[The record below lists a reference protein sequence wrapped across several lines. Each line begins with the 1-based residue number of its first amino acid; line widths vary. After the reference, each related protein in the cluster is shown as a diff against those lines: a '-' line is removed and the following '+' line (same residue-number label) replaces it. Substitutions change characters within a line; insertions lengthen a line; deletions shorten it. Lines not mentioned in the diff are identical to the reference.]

1 MIINKGNTSSFKF
14 QPYDNRTYNRPR
26 ILHRQ
31 ATELY
36 NRGLQYVLRGYKPL
50 KDNGVIIACNP
61 TPEQV
66 VNYVTTTNYSSYWLE
81 IARPLGGRIKVKKVS
96 LYGWL

>member
-1 MIINKGNTSSFKF
+1 MIINKGNTQNFKF
-14 QPYDNRTYNRPR
+14 QPYDNRTYNRPK

-31 ATELY
+31 ATEVY

-50 KDNGVIIACNP
+50 KDSGVIIDCNP

-81 IARPLGGRIKVKKVS
+81 IARPLGGKIEVKKVS
-96 LYGWL
+96 LSN

>member
-1 MIINKGNTSSFKF
+1 MIITKNNVSSFKF
-14 QPYDNRTYNRPR
+14 QPYDNRTYNRPK

-36 NRGLQYVLRGYKPL
+36 NRGLQYVLRGFEPL

-61 TPEQV
+61 TPKQV
-66 VNYVTTTNYSSYWLE
+66 VNYVNANKYSSYWLE
-81 IARPLGGRIKVKKVS
+81 IARPLGGKIKVKKVS
-96 LYGWL
+96 L

>member
-1 MIINKGNTSSFKF
+1 MIINKGNAGSFKF
-14 QPYDNRTYNRPR
+14 QPYDSRTYNRPR

-81 IARPLGGRIKVKKVS
+81 IARPLGGKIKVKKVS
-96 LYGWL
+96 L

>member
-1 MIINKGNTSSFKF
+1 MIINKNNVSSFKF
-14 QPYDNRTYNRPR
+14 QPYDNRTYNRPN
-26 ILHRQ
+26 ILYRQ

-50 KDNGVIIACNP
+50 NDNGVIIACNP

-66 VNYVTTTNYSSYWLE
+66 VNYVDTTNYSSYWLE
-81 IARPLGGRIKVKKVS
+81 IARPLGGKIKVKKVS
-96 LYGWL
+96 LQG

>member
-14 QPYDNRTYNRPR
+14 QPYDSRTYNRPK

-36 NRGLQYVLRGYKPL
+36 NRGLQYVLRGFKARN
-50 KDNGVIIACNP
+50 DDGVIIACNP

-66 VNYVTTTNYSSYWLE
+66 VSYVGTTDYSSYWLE
-81 IARPLGGRIKVKKVS
+81 IARPLDGKIRVKKVS
-96 LYGWL
+96 L

>member
-1 MIINKGNTSSFKF
+1 MIINKNNTQNFKF
-14 QPYDNRTYNRPR
+14 QPYDSRTYNRTN

-36 NRGLQYVLRGYKPL
+36 NRGLQYVLRGFKAL
-50 KDNGVIIACNP
+50 NDDGVIIACNP

-66 VNYVTTTNYSSYWLE
+66 VSYVGTTDYSSYWLE
-81 IARPLGGRIKVKKVS
+81 VARSLDGKIKVKKVS
-96 LYGWL
+96 L

>member
-1 MIINKGNTSSFKF
+1 MIINKNNVSSFKF
-14 QPYDNRTYNRPR
+14 QPYDNRTYNRPN

-36 NRGLQYVLRGYKPL
+36 NRGLQYILRGYKPL

-81 IARPLGGRIKVKKVS
+81 IARPLGGKIKVKKVS
-96 LYGWL
+96 LQG